1 MKNYIVI
8 LITLFFIG
16 CAKQNSLQKESSF
29 VSEPLHNAVRSNNK
43 ELVNS
48 LIKEN
53 KELLNKKDRFG
64 YTPLHLAS
72 RFNHL
77 EIVKLLIDSGAEV
90 NTQDKY
96 GDTPLI
102 DATKNNFTSISK
114 LLVCNKADVLVE
126 DKYGKKALD
135 YAQKLNNVY
144 ISKLIKA
151 DNSEYL
157 CNPTK
162 VKYHD
167 LIAIDNYNT
176 IIESNPTICGNI
188 LDSSVSRVQA
198 SFDGGETILEGQ
210 LYKDEKRWCVKN
222 YRKLLNGKYLLAVMA
237 INKKGQKALVKK
249 TIKIDKKISLATR
262 LNNEFKDDLKKW
274 NAEILDNELIFRF
287 KNPSLLFERGSTNL
301 NPTFKNILDKFIP
314 KYINIVKDYK
324 ENISL
329 VSIDG
334 HTSSKY
340 KSARTFEEKF
350 EKNRLL
356 SQKRADSVYDYIIS
370 IVNKDDKTFIKD
382 NFIAKGL
389 SSKKLILNKD
399 GSENVELSRRVEF
412 KIEK

>member
-1 MKNYIVI
+1 MKNYMVI
-8 LITLFFIG
+8 LIVLFFLG
-16 CAKQNSLQKESSF
+16 CSKQNSLQKDSSF
-29 VSEPLHNAVRSNNK
+29 ISEPLHNAVRTNNK

-48 LIKEN
+48 LIKED

-72 RFNHL
+72 RFNHI
-77 EIVKLLIDSGAEV
+77 EIAKLLIDNGAEV

-102 DATKNNFTSISK
+102 DSTKNNFTSISK

-126 DKYGKKALD
+126 DKYGKKAFD

-151 DNSEYL
+151 DNPEYI
-157 CNPTK
+157 CNPNK
-162 VKYHD
+162 VKYHE
-167 LIAIDNYNT
+167 LITIDAYNT
-176 IIESNPTICGNI
+176 LIESKPTICGNI
-188 LDSSVSRVQA
+188 LDSSVLRVQA

-222 YRKLLNGKYLLAVMA
+222 YRELLNGKYLLAVMA
-237 INKKGQKALVKK
+237 INEKGQKALVKK
-249 TIKIDKKISLATR
+249 AIEIDKKISLSAR
-262 LNNEFKDDLKKW
+262 LKNEFKDNLQKW
-274 NAEILDNELIFRF
+274 NAEVIDNELIFRF
-287 KNPSLLFERGSTNL
+287 KNPALLFERGSTNL
-301 NPTFKNILDKFIP
+301 NPTFKNILDEFIP
-314 KYINIVKDYK
+314 TYIKIVKEYK
-324 ENISL
+324 DNISL

-334 HTSSKY
+334 HTSSRY
-340 KSARTFEEKF
+340 KSAKTFEEKF

-370 IVNKDDKTFIKD
+370 IVNKDDKALIKN